1 MAYESVFLNKVIEI
15 KKIVSI
21 HYFEYMS
28 NFSFYGES
36 HDFWEFLYVDKGEVE
51 VTAGDSVCTLKKD
64 EIIFHKPNE
73 FHNVKANG
81 HIAPNLIV
89 ISFECNSDAMD
100 FFQDKRLKIGENER
114 AVLANIIVEAKDSFS
129 SSLDDPYLEHLTKNE
144 NASFGSEQLIQIN
157 LETFL
162 ISLIRNNTIKKAS
175 PEPTLYLKKRNNL
188 EMYNQII
195 DYLGKNISKHLSID
209 QIAKDNLIGRS
220 QLQKIFREQNK
231 GGIIEYFSNMKIQTA
246 KQLIRNNTFNFTEIS
261 NELGYSSVHYF
272 SRQFK
277 KITGMSPSEYSS
289 SVKVLSEHPVKK

>member
-1 MAYESVFLNKVIEI
+1 MAYESILLNKVIQI
-15 KKIVSI
+15 NKIVSI

-36 HDFWEFLYVDKGEVE
+36 HDFWEFLYVDKGEVD
-51 VTAGDSVCTLKKD
+51 VTAGEAVYSLKKD

-100 FFQDKRLKIGENER
+100 FFRGKRLKIGENER
-114 AVLANIIVEAKDSFS
+114 SILANIIVEAKDSFS
-129 SSLDDPYLEHLTKNE
+129 SPLDNPYLEHLTKSE
-144 NASFGSEQLIQIN
+144 FSSFGSEQLIQIN

-162 ISLIRNNTIKKAS
+162 ISLIRNATIKKIA
-175 PEPTLYLKKRNNL
+175 PEPILHLKKKNNL
-188 EMYNQII
+188 EIYNQII
-195 DYLGKNISKHLSID
+195 DYLGKNLSRHLSIE
-209 QIAKDNLIGRS
+209 QIARDNLIGRS
-220 QLQKIFREQNK
+220 QLQKIFKEQNK
-231 GGIIEYFSNMKIQTA
+231 GGIIEYFSKMKIDAA
-246 KQLIRNNTFNFTEIS
+246 KQLIRNNSHNFTEIS

-277 KITGMSPSEYSS
+277 KLTGMSPSEYSS
-289 SVKVLSEHPVKK
+289 SVKVLSERPNKK